1 MTTFSTPAFISNAAF
16 STLVENLQQAILL
29 ETPDRRIELVNQAF
43 CDLFHIPLHPAQLVG
58 SDCSNAA
65 VQV

>member
-43 CDLFHIPLHPAQLVG
+43 CDLFHIPLHPEQLIG

-65 VQV
+65 